1 MSFVTVLKK
10 LFGDKS
16 TRDLKAI
23 QPILAKIKE
32 QIPVV
37 EKLDNDGLRARIN
50 EVRADIAAATAADN
64 EAIAK
69 LRGEVEALPFDQR
82 QPLWDQID
90 AHEKKI
96 LDIIEDKLNEHL
108 PVVFATMRETAHRF
122 ATNDIIEVTATQFD
136 RDLAGQGREFVAIE
150 GDKAYWKNRWMAG
163 GNEVKWDMTHYEV
176 QLIGGIVLHQGKIAE
191 MATGR
196 G

>member
-150 GDKAYWKNRWMAG
+150 GDTAYPLRGAA
-163 GNEVKWDMTHYEV
+163 HRR
-176 QLIGGIVLHQGKIAE
+176 HR
-191 MATGR
+191 ATPGQDCRDGHRR